1 MTGNTMAAKGSAKRQ
16 DDTQQQTS
24 PLMQPDA
31 SQTLTKLIWL
41 FVIGCVAG
49 FVLESAYSLLTKGY
63 IESRKGMIY
72 GPFNQVYGFG
82 VVAMVVMLTPLAT
95 KTRGRLFL
103 GSAVIGGVFEFVCS
117 WLQERVIGTVSWD
130 YTAEPF
136 SIGGRTTL
144 VFMVYWGIGGLLL
157 MRLIYPRV
165 SALID
170 RIPQR
175 TSHVLSRIT
184 ACVLAVN
191 MLLSLAAVIR
201 WHERGRGEAPAGA
214 VDVFLDEHYDDDML
228 ARIYPNMRVV
238 Q

>member
-1 MTGNTMAAKGSAKRQ
+1 MTGDTMAAKRPAGQNA
-16 DDTQQQTS
+16 DDPQES
-24 PLMQPDA
+24 PLLRSEP
-31 SQTLTKLIWL
+31 SLTLTKLIWL

-49 FVLESAYSLLTKGY
+49 FLLESVYCLVTKGY
-63 IESRKGMIY
+63 VESRRGMIY

-82 VVAMVVMLTPLAT
+82 VVAMVLMLSPLAN
-95 KTRGRLFL
+95 KTRGRLFI
-103 GSAVIGGVFEFVCS
+103 GSAIVGGVFEFVCS

-157 MRLIYPRV
+157 MRLVYPRI

-170 RIPQR
+170 RIPPKPSR
-175 TSHVLSRIT
+175 TLSRVT
-184 ACVLAVN
+184 ACFLAVN
-191 MLLSLAAVIR
+191 MLLSLAAVTR
-201 WHERGRGEAPAGA
+201 WFERGRGEAPRST
-214 VDVFLDEHYDDDML
+214 VDAFLDTHYGDERL
-228 ARIYPNMRVV
+228 AKVYPNMRIV